1 MKEDVMDNYKI
12 PHCGRCGDH
21 RVKPEI
27 IDDFFDYLCFVC
39 AREVKAQRLAWK
51 AGKLA
56 QEKAS

>member
-1 MKEDVMDNYKI
+1 MDTYEI

-39 AREVKAQRLAWK
+39 AREVKAQRLARK